1 MTSNIGSMLIQDKL
15 KSINDQNRE
24 KVLDNTR
31 EEVFELLKQTIRPEF
46 LNRIDEVIMFAPLT
60 EKEIREIVRL
70 QLNRLEAMLLANDIR
85 LEVTDAA
92 IQMLASEGFDQ
103 QYGARPLKRVLQR
116 EILNKLSKMILAD
129 QVQKDKKIVVDQKND
144 TLEFFNR

>member
-1 MTSNIGSMLIQDKL
+1 
-15 KSINDQNRE
+15 
-24 KVLDNTR
+24 
-31 EEVFELLKQTIRPEF
+31 
-46 LNRIDEVIMFAPLT
+46 
-60 EKEIREIVRL
+60 
-70 QLNRLEAMLLANDIR
+70 
-85 LEVTDAA
+85 
-92 IQMLASEGFDQ
+92 MLASEGFDP